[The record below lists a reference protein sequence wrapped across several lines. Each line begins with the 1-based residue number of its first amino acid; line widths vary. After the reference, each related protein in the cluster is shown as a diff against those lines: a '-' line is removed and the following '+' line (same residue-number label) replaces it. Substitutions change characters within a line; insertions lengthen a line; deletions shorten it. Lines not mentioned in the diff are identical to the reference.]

1 MVSVILHLVIHS
13 ITWKRLVKD
22 ALQLETIVVQT
33 AGIDKNPLYL
43 FKVTFSVIK
52 SLLLW
57 FFFIAINVNKNKC
70 KNTLYQEIAELL
82 CYDTEE

>member
-1 MVSVILHLVIHS
+1 MVIHS
-13 ITWKRLVKD
+13 VTWKRLVKD
-22 ALQLETIVVQT
+22 ALHLETTGVQA

-43 FKVTFSVIK
+43 FKVTFSVID

-57 FFFIAINVNKNKC
+57 FFFIAINVNKNKF
-70 KNTLYQEIAELL
+70 KNTLHQEIAELL

>member
-43 FKVTFSVIK
+43 FKVTFSVID

-57 FFFIAINVNKNKC
+57 FFFIAINVNKNKF
-70 KNTLYQEIAELL
+70 KNTLHQEIAELL